1 MKQHTQ
7 KKRCD
12 KGNLANRSGPPRIS
26 PARVSKKRWQKQK
39 GDVNSHINPGNS
51 GYAIRPFH
59 KKLICGCLESH
70 KIHSGAFYCACIP
83 KSQFTISK
91 EKKMSL
97 STPKVLVADPVSQS
111 GVDELSAG
119 GTLEVV
125 VKTGLPEAE
134 IIKIIP
140 EFSALVVRS
149 QTKVTAA
156 VLEAATNLKVVGRA
170 GVGVDNVDV
179 DAATRRGVIVMNTP
193 GGNTISTAEHAFSL
207 LVSIARSIPQADA
220 SMKAGRW
227 DRKKFEGVELYNK
240 TLGILGMGRIGTEL
254 ARRAMAF
261 GMRVLAYDPYL
272 SVSRARSLQ
281 VELIE
286 EIDTL
291 LPQVDFISMH
301 MPLTDETRHM
311 LDARRL
317 ALCKKGVRIVNCAR
331 GGLVAEAALYDALK
345 SGHVGA
351 AALDVFEVEPP
362 PAEFPLRELSNIVF
376 TPHLGASTAEAQE
389 NVGIEIAQAI
399 RAALLD
405 GEIRNA
411 VNMPSIDAKTAVV
424 VKPYLTLGDKLGRFV
439 AQLAPKRND
448 RVVITYGGK
457 AIEMPT
463 DAISRAILTG
473 FLKHAGGEE
482 VNSVNVRSMA
492 ATIGLDVQE
501 VRSSEQTD
509 FNEWLHVAV
518 FSGDTKVSLG
528 GTFFGAK
535 NDPRIVRVNGNPV
548 EVTPSG
554 VVLMLENCDRPGI
567 VGHIGTLLGTEKIN
581 IASMSLSRTEQGGRA
596 LTLLNLDSMPGAD
609 VLAKLSSDADIYSAR
624 VIAL

>member
-1 MKQHTQ
+1 
-7 KKRCD
+7 
-12 KGNLANRSGPPRIS
+12 
-26 PARVSKKRWQKQK
+26 
-39 GDVNSHINPGNS
+39 VNSHNLNDSALAGVHS
-51 GYAIRPFH
+51 
-59 KKLICGCLESH
+59 SH
-70 KIHSGAFYCACIP
+70 PQS
-83 KSQFTISK
+83 TILK

-119 GTLEVV
+119 GALEVV

-207 LVSIARSIPQADA
+207 LVSIARNIPQADA

-227 DRKKFEGVELYNK
+227 DRKKYEGVELYNK

-281 VELIE
+281 VELVE
-286 EIDTL
+286 DIDSL
-291 LPQVDFISMH
+291 LPQADFISMH

-331 GGLVAEAALYDALK
+331 GGLVAEDALYDALK
-345 SGHVGA
+345 SGYVGA

-399 RAALLD
+399 RAALLE

-411 VNMPSIDAKTAVV
+411 VNMPSIDAKTAAV
-424 VKPYLTLGDKLGRFV
+424 VKPYLTLGDKMGRFV

-457 AIEMPT
+457 AVEMPT

-492 ATIGLDVQE
+492 STIGLDVQE

-518 FSGDTKVSLG
+518 FSGDSKVSLG

-554 VVLMLENCDRPGI
+554 VVLMLENRDRPGI

-609 VLAKLSSDADIYSAR
+609 VMTKLSSDSDIYSAR